1 MRRVRGRERSRAR
14 VRIGAPDASVTGNAG
29 VAMLAELV
37 ERLDVVAALDAA
49 IGPIKSRERGA
60 SAGEFLVAMGQAQLC
75 GQEFLVGLDR
85 CRADTVAVELS
96 AVPIPASTTAAT
108 LAQRFTADQWLSVED
123 GLAQLARRA
132 LVLAPAG
139 RRAVLTHTAPTIDLD
154 TTDTETYG
162 RAKVGVSYNHT
173 GQRVGRS
180 HLASWAETGWPL
192 AVDLR
197 DGRSDPRT
205 YSAELM
211 ARALA
216 SLARIGVYRPAD
228 PDAPRPRFRAD
239 TGYMS
244 AALAWAAVEA
254 DADFAFGVRRGTAVW
269 TALARVPADAW
280 RPARGMA
287 GAEVAVSDYVPGGW
301 PDGTACVVRRVRY
314 DAATISAD
322 PRARRRRTIPKD
334 QLALALDGELDT
346 LYAYVHRHQ
355 PAGRHRRPGRRRRGL
370 VPATHRHRRSLQGCQ
385 ARRRPSAPA
394 LRRPG
399 REPRLGLGR
408 AAGHH
413 ALGLATGTRR
423 PRRRPRSSPRARGP
437 TPPRTDLR
445 ARPPGPPRP
454 RTDHPSRARP
464 PPRTRRR
471 PGPTPRPADTGLTT
485 PSTRTRHPSLPE
497 PVELRPPGATSG
509 PSTCR

>member
-1 MRRVRGRERSRAR
+1 M
-14 VRIGAPDASVTGNAG
+14 TGNAG

-49 IGPIKSRERGA
+49 IGSIKSRERGA

-346 LYAYVHRHQ
+346 LYAYSFIATNLPVDTGAQAVAVEAWYRQRTDIEDRFKDAKLGAGLRHLPSADPDVNLAWVWGALLAITLSAWLQ
-355 PAGRHRRPGRRRRGL
+355 ELGGLDDGHGRHRAHVGRLRREL
-370 VPATHRHRRSLQGCQ
+370 ICVPARLVRH
-385 ARRRPSAPA
+385 
-394 LRRPG
+394 G
-399 REPRLGLGR
+399 RELIIR
-408 AAGHH
+408 AAPGHH
-413 ALGLATGTRR
+413 HVLAAVLARLRAL
-423 PRRRPRSSPRARGP
+423 P
-437 TPPRTDLR
+437 TP
-445 ARPPGPPRP
+445 A
-454 RTDHPSRARP
+454 
-464 PPRTRRR
+464 
-471 PGPTPRPADTGLTT
+471 
-485 PSTRTRHPSLPE
+485 
-497 PVELRPPGATSG
+497 
-509 PSTCR
+509 